1 MSGLAVAKVRYCC
14 CRAPA
19 PQIKGARCGF
29 FVRATPRK
37 VSSTGAAL
45 DCEFRGF
52 ENEVVGKPIPYHC
65 PWAVPSMPVAR
76 PLLIGQKMS
85 PETPK
90 LRLEPKWGEVA
101 GLTLYLREFALFSC
115 SRPS

>member
-19 PQIKGARCGF
+19 PQTNGARCFCF
-29 FVRATPRK
+29 FAGATPRE
-37 VSSTGAAL
+37 SFSTGVAL

-52 ENEVVGKPIPYHC
+52 ESKVMGKPSPYHR
-65 PWAVPSMPVAR
+65 PWTVLSMPVAR

-85 PETPK
+85 PETPI
-90 LRLEPKWGEVA
+90 EMA
-101 GLTLYLREFALFSC
+101 
-115 SRPS
+115 